1 MTPPLTQAE
10 ARRAIALLDLTSLND
25 ADDEAAAL
33 ALCRRAVTPFG
44 DRKSVV

>member
-25 ADDEAAAL
+25 ADEIG
-33 ALCRRAVTPFG
+33 RAHV
-44 DRKSVV
+44 